1 MTRGRP
7 KSFDPDTVLE
17 QAMQVFWQHGY
28 EATSLRYLLAAT
40 GLSKSSLYQAYSNK
54 QALFE
59 AAFCNYTEQRS
70 REMRA
75 RLLQAPSPLEFL
87 RGWLLSVLDDVGADG
102 NPRGCMLVNVANE
115 FSQADPAV
123 AELLQRGVA
132 RMQRVLREA
141 LQRAQAC
148 GELSAT
154 ADVDALASYL
164 HCVMSGLRTQ
174 VKSGAAKPAIEA
186 VVELSMSTLR

>member
-7 KSFDPDTVLE
+7 KSFDPDVVLE
-17 QAMQVFWQHGY
+17 QAMQVFWQRGY
-28 EATSLRYLLAAT
+28 EASSLQDLMAAT
-40 GLSKSSLYQAYSNK
+40 GLSKSSLYQTYANK

-59 AAFCNYTEQRS
+59 AAFCNYWEQRS
-70 REMRA
+70 RELRA
-75 RLLQAPSPLEFL
+75 RLLEAPSPREFL

-123 AELLQRGVA
+123 AELLRRGVE
-132 RMQRVLREA
+132 RIRQVLREG

-148 GELSAT
+148 GELSPA

-174 VKSGAAKPAIEA
+174 VKAGVAKPAIEA
-186 VVELSMSTLR
+186 VVELTMNTLQ

>member
-7 KSFDPDTVLE
+7 KSFDPETVLE

-28 EATSLRYLLAAT
+28 EATSLQDLLAAT

-59 AAFCNYTEQRS
+59 AAFGHYAEQRS
-70 REMRA
+70 RKMHA
-75 RLLQAPSPLEFL
+75 RMLQAPSPLEFL
-87 RGWLLSVLDDVGADG
+87 RGWLLSVLDDVGPDG

-115 FSQADPAV
+115 FSQTNPAV
-123 AELLQRGVA
+123 AELLQRGVE
-132 RMQRVLREA
+132 RIQRNLREA

-148 GELSAT
+148 GELNA
-154 ADVDALASYL
+154 AANVDALASYL

-174 VKSGAAKPAIEA
+174 VKGGAAKPAIEA
-186 VVELSMSTLR
+186 VVDLSMSTLR